1 MKNVR
6 PIYCI
11 LVVFLLGTL
20 CGSLGTHLFYKC
32 RMDLISG
39 SRGENREERLVNRLD
54 RKLDLDAGQKEQV
67 RAIVHETQEDIRQV
81 RRQFRP
87 QMEAAIEKAQ
97 TKIGVLLTPEQRKKY
112 EKMIAERKGKS
123 HRKGF

>member
-11 LVVFLLGTL
+11 LVVFILGTL
-20 CGSLGTHLFYKC
+20 CGTLGTHLFYKC
-32 RMDLISG
+32 GMDSIIS
-39 SRGENREERLVNRLD
+39 SNGENREERLVNRLD
-54 RKLDLDAGQKEQV
+54 RKLDLNAGQKEQV

-97 TKIGVLLTPEQRKKY
+97 TKIGVLLTPEQRKKF
-112 EKMIAERKGKS
+112 EQIIAERKGKS
-123 HRKGF
+123 HRKAF